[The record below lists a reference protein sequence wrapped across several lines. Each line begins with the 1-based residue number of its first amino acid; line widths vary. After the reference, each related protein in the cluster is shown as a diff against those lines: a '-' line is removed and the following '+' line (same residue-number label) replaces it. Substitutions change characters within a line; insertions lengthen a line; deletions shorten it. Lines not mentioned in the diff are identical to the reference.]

1 VAQPGAP
8 LSADEVIAF
17 AREHL
22 AGYKIPRS
30 ISFSDEIPRT
40 GSGKI
45 LKRLLREPFWKGR
58 ERRV

>member
-1 VAQPGAP
+1 M
-8 LSADEVIAF
+8 LDEEAVIAF

-30 ISFSDEIPRT
+30 VSFAHEIPRT

-45 LKRLLREPFWKGR
+45 LKRVLREPYWKDHATG
-58 ERRV
+58 VL